1 VEAIAASRV
10 GTAVTSR
17 ITTAAPSSPLTGIRP
32 AIAAAL
38 IALDVTTRGITTRGI
53 TTRGITTR
61 GITTRATLR
70 DGLALATTLV
80 RGRR

>member
-1 VEAIAASRV
+1 MEAIAASRV

-53 TTRGITTR
+53 TTR
-61 GITTRATLR
+61 ATLR